1 MLIELAHTNVR
12 VLCSERVVLNVGC
25 HDNPN
30 RITLT
35 QETSEQMVTRSMKAC
50 PNLLSQQ
57 SQKQLR
63 GLVMHEQD
71 RDYQYVKKAVAKKT
85 APEIIN
91 HISAINLD
99 TAANISELL
108 VEQTLAKLDQANHKL
123 VSNHWYHS
131 LYEYR

>member
-1 MLIELAHTNVR
+1 M
-12 VLCSERVVLNVGC
+12 
-25 HDNPN
+25 
-30 RITLT
+30 
-35 QETSEQMVTRSMKAC
+35 QETSEQMVTRSMKTC

-57 SQKQLR
+57 SQEQLR
-63 GLVMHEQD
+63 GLVMREQD
-71 RDYQYVKKAVAKKT
+71 KDYQYIKKAVAKKT

-123 VSNHWYHS
+123 VSNHC
-131 LYEYR
+131 YRTYR